1 MNYKKIVLVI
11 PNIKWNSKNINTDW
25 TIWPMSLCVFAS
37 ILEPDYEV
45 DIIDAN
51 IEDMSIEEFI
61 NKISIANPFAVGIS
75 IFSDD
80 FSESGH
86 IAAAFIKQANPEIT
100 IIAGGSYII
109 INPDIAS
116 LDKNIDYFV
125 IGEGEYVLKGILD
138 FLTNRN
144 NTLPGKGILFRRD
157 GRMINLGKAELITD
171 LDKLPLPAYH
181 KINFAK
187 YANLEHRQSA
197 YRPDVFPYG
206 RILTSRGCPL
216 NCVYCQNK
224 AIHGRRIRY
233 LQP

>member
-100 IIAGGSYII
+100 IIAGGIYII
-109 INPDIAS
+109 INP
-116 LDKNIDYFV
+116 
-125 IGEGEYVLKGILD
+125 
-138 FLTNRN
+138 
-144 NTLPGKGILFRRD
+144 
-157 GRMINLGKAELITD
+157 
-171 LDKLPLPAYH
+171 
-181 KINFAK
+181 
-187 YANLEHRQSA
+187 
-197 YRPDVFPYG
+197 
-206 RILTSRGCPL
+206 
-216 NCVYCQNK
+216 
-224 AIHGRRIRY
+224 
-233 LQP
+233 